1 MSSLSDQAEL
11 ASNEQADW
19 WKNSSTAELK
29 EIVSAGVSG
38 GIRFDFAVREI
49 ERRSRESSSLA
60 EANDAERKQREA
72 NRNRAVQLA
81 IAGGAAALVLLM
93 AMIFWT

>member
-11 ASNEQADW
+11 ANAEQADW
-19 WKNSSTAELK
+19 WTNCSTAQLK

-38 GIRFDFAVREI
+38 GDRFDFAVREI
-49 ERRSRESSSLA
+49 ERRSRESRTLV

-72 NRNRAVQLA
+72 KRDRAIQLA
-81 IAGGAAALVLLM
+81 IVGSAAALVLLM